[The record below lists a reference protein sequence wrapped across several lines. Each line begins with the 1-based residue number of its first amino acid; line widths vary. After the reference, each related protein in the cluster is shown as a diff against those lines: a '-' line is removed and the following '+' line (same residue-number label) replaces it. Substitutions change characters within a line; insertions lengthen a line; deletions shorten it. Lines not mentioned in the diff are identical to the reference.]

1 MTGQDAVKQDRQ
13 PRAAA
18 GRLRRMSRAVQPFL
32 AESWLNGLGAV
43 IVVLILLLAVFGP
56 LLAPQNPDQVNLLA
70 VLQPPSVNH
79 WFGTD
84 SLGRD
89 IFSQVLAGARIS
101 IEVAVIILSLSV
113 VFGTALGIMSG
124 LAGGLVDEIIMR
136 ITDLFLAFPGFI
148 LAADRRHA
156 RPEPAA
162 HGARA
167 GGGLLAVV
175 YAAHPRAGAIAEG
188 AEFVLA
194 ARVARA
200 GTMWIA
206 TRHLARNVLAI
217 LIVQVSLDVGYAILA
232 TSSLSF
238 LGLGAQPP
246 SPEWGAT
253 HCKRPQLHPDRVV
266 VDRVPRARAR
276 ADRPGFQPARGWSPG
291 LDRPTP
297 SWEPRRRGAG
307 VSEDG
312 QAQVA
317 VTIRAS
323 RAGSQRAFRQWPQCR
338 RACR

>member
-1 MTGQDAVKQDRQ
+1 MKQDRQ

-148 LAADRRHA
+148 LAAA
-156 RPEPAA
+156 IAA
-162 HGARA
+162 TLGPSLQHTVLA
-167 GGGLLAVV
+167 LAVV
-175 YAAHPRAGAIAEG
+175 FWPWYTRLIRGQVLSLRER
-188 AEFVLA
+188 EFVLA

-246 SPEWGAT
+246 SPEWGALIASGRSYIQT
-253 HCKRPQLHPDRVV
+253 AWWWTV
-266 VDRVPRARAR
+266 
-276 ADRPGFQPARGWSPG
+276 FPG
-291 LDRPTP
+291 LALALTVLGFNLLGDGLRD
-297 SWEPRRRGAG
+297 WIDPRLRGSLVGG
-307 VSEDG
+307 VQE
-312 QAQVA
+312 
-317 VTIRAS
+317 
-323 RAGSQRAFRQWPQCR
+323 
-338 RACR
+338 